1 VAKIGGNNG
10 IAAYD
15 PRQIW
20 AANLA
25 PLVTAAREGTAHAAR
40 TASKQRARARHE
52 PAWWRQ
58 RWVII
63 TAAGVA
69 VAGAAG
75 GVYATLASRRSR
87 SSRHATPGT
96 HPGLDEQPQPN
107 GFKSTVDSGRSKVT
121 GLARS
126 MAHKLRGDEPSG
138 LGAPRRQQPP
148 SSLGQHPAEG
158 EYHGQP

>member
-20 AANLA
+20 AVNLA
-25 PLVTAAREGTAHAAR
+25 PLVAAAREGAAHAAR
-40 TASKQRARARHE
+40 TASKQRARARQE

-58 RWVII
+58 RWVMV
-63 TAAGVA
+63 TVAGLA

-87 SSRHATPGT
+87 GSRHAAAGAPV
-96 HPGLDEQPQPN
+96 GLDEQPLPN
-107 GFKSTVDSGRSKVT
+107 GLKSTMDVGRTKVS
-121 GLARS
+121 GLARNV
-126 MAHKLRGDEPSG
+126 AHKLRGN
-138 LGAPRRQQPP
+138 
-148 SSLGQHPAEG
+148 GQDGPAAHPAGTPGKHPNEG
-158 EYHGQP
+158 GYHGQP